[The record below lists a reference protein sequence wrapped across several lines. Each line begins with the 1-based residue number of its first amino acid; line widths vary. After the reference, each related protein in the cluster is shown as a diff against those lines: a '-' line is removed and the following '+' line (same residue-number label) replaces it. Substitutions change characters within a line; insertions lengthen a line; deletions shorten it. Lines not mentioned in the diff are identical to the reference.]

1 MVSWHIS
8 SKLCAG
14 HGHKAPIALVEWM
27 QPTAI
32 YSSVASQ
39 YWHAVAKVL
48 DFVGNLGVNLKVKKT
63 RLSGTK
69 TAQNSPTNDI
79 PWDTD
84 RFMTW

>member
-1 MVSWHIS
+1 
-8 SKLCAG
+8 
-14 HGHKAPIALVEWM
+14 M

-79 PWDTD
+79 P
-84 RFMTW
+84 